1 MRGVLGTMTDELANE
16 VARISVRLL
25 DEAYMVW
32 LAAEGECEEALRG
45 WSVETSRVGAEAYC
59 KYRAALDREEA
70 AARDLQKLHEV
81 AQLYPGASH
90 RRRTRRRSTTSDDQ
104 RAFSKDVEPRTN
116 SRTVGQAR

>member
-81 AQLYPGASH
+81 AQLYP
-90 RRRTRRRSTTSDDQ
+90 RSL
-104 RAFSKDVEPRTN
+104 APPKNPAALHDVGRP
-116 SRTVGQAR
+116 ARFQ